1 MPAGYNPLA
10 TNRIKAMWNAL
21 MDVRQIPDNLRYL
34 KRTPIVFAEDDEIMA
49 RLTERSIIADVVA
62 DDQPAAVRNDHQI
75 TLEATK
81 IPNIKSGTN
90 IKQSM
95 LNLVQRIKAEQAM
108 AGDANIFENY
118 LTGRMDKLMINVR
131 MQMNLMCAGMMLDSY
146 SWSGLGIKS
155 GTVTFGTPSD
165 LKVTPSVG
173 WATSATA
180 TPVADIMGV
189 KTTAQNK
196 YGVEYNRIT
205 MSNAD
210 FLLMINTTEF
220 RNAASAMK
228 LFNFSAD
235 QFSTAIANNNAIK
248 MVAESVL
255 GMTIEIDDTQYGR
268 EASDSSHSYSR
279 YLPTGKVLL
288 SNTSDDGNSSSF
300 DFANGIVTETVVG
313 SMSINGAPAIFGGPQ
328 TGPVAF
334 ATLPNPDL
342 NPPNANLW
350 SVARGFPRKH
360 NQAATAILTVG

>member
-21 MDVRQIPDNLRYL
+21 MDVRQIPDTLRYL
-34 KRTPIVFAEDDEIMA
+34 KRTPVVFAEDDEIMA
-49 RLTERSIIADVVA
+49 RLTEKSIIADVVA
-62 DDQPAAVRNDHQI
+62 DDQAAVVRNDHQI

-81 IPNIKSGTN
+81 IPNIKTGSN

-95 LNLVQRIKAEQAM
+95 LNLVQRIKSGNAM
-108 AGDANIFENY
+108 PGEANIFENY
-118 LTGRMDKLMINVR
+118 LRGRMDKLIVDVR
-131 MQMNLMCAGMMLDSY
+131 MQMNLMCAGMMLDQY
-146 SWSGLGIKS
+146 EWSGIGIKS
-155 GTVTFGTPSD
+155 GVITFGTPAD
-165 LKVTPSVG
+165 LKVTPATG

-189 KTTAQNK
+189 KTTAKNK
-196 YGVEYNRIT
+196 YGMDYNRIT
-205 MSNAD
+205 MSNSD

-228 LFNFSAD
+228 LFNFTAD
-235 QFSTAIANNNAIK
+235 QFSTAIANNNAMK

-255 GMTIEIDDTQYGR
+255 GITIEIDDTQYGR
-268 EASDSSHSYSR
+268 QASDGTHSYSR

-313 SMSINGAPAIFGGPQ
+313 SMQINGAPAIFGGPQ
-328 TGPVAF
+328 VGPVSF

-350 SVARGFPRKH
+350 GVARGFPRKH